1 MCIFPCFRS
10 RTEIEE
16 FRVAGLDAIHISLCM
31 TKLVVI
37 SSRGMCTLGGSMY
50 KQACYLDRT
59 SAEKLFYIVLDLQGL
74 PEHRHPAANSY

>member
-1 MCIFPCFRS
+1 
-10 RTEIEE
+10 
-16 FRVAGLDAIHISLCM
+16 
-31 TKLVVI
+31 
-37 SSRGMCTLGGSMY
+37 MY